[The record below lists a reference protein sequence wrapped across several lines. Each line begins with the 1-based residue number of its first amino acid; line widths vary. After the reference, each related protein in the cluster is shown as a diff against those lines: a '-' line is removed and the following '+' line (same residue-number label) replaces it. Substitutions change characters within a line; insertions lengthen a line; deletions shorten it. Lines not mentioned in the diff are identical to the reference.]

1 MVTGNYI
8 GLGDKTACGGTVQQT
23 TTECEITREYAQRVH
38 IAQVDHAVVYAD
50 DLTTSI
56 EG

>member
-1 MVTGNYI
+1 MVTGNCI
-8 GLGDKTACGGTVQQT
+8 GRGDKTACGGTVQQT